1 MNQLNQPE
9 NLNLN
14 IHMKIKDNDYY
25 EKLYVRLLK
34 VYDLKRDNHNRIE
47 WYNIFSKIYKYDYK
61 KFIYDTFNN
70 NENIKDFG
78 FQFNSEEELLIN
90 LDLRGI

>member
-1 MNQLNQPE
+1 M
-9 NLNLN
+9 
-14 IHMKIKDNDYY
+14 
-25 EKLYVRLLK
+25 
-34 VYDLKRDNHNRIE
+34 
-47 WYNIFSKIYKYDYK
+47 YNGHSKINHYYKTYYYK

>member
-1 MNQLNQPE
+1 
-9 NLNLN
+9 
-14 IHMKIKDNDYY
+14 MKIKDNDYY
-25 EKLYVRLLK
+25 EKLYVRLMK
-34 VYDLKRDNHNRIE
+34 AYDLKRDNHNQVE
-47 WYNIFSKIYKYDYK
+47 WSNTYLKNYKYKDNYK
-61 KFIYDTFNN
+61 KFIYGTFNN

>member
-1 MNQLNQPE
+1 
-9 NLNLN
+9 
-14 IHMKIKDNDYY
+14 MKIKDNDYY
-25 EKLYVRLLK
+25 EKLYARLLK
-34 VYDLKRDNHNRIE
+34 AYEIKRNNHNQVA
-47 WYNIFSKIYKYDYK
+47 WYNRYSKSHPDYKDLIYKCFD
-61 KFIYDTFNN
+61 N